1 MASVTLS
8 SLPIRLVTRSEES
21 CREACV
27 APVVRVLNMI
37 LDLSLLGQAILKPS
51 MEAFPR
57 RMDFDPAMA
66 QGQKFEQGNT
76 NVLHCTDDILPIEV
90 I

>member
-1 MASVTLS
+1 
-8 SLPIRLVTRSEES
+8 
-21 CREACV
+21 
-27 APVVRVLNMI
+27 MI